1 MPKPEKKFVFAASPK
16 MRSHFGKNAKRICG
30 AWPDARSKPC
40 FESIELSELIN
51 CPIADKIGKQL
62 AGAPVLIA
70 LGSDVPTKDAI
81 RLIDNLREALA
92 GGVIVCAH
100 GHEDLAVHQGD
111 GLILESAYTDD
122 DRIATELFALAE
134 REGAMETIRR
144 DLRIAQAVQGGVSGE
159 MNRIHDELSMAATI
173 QREALPKALPQHDDV
188 EFGVIFR
195 PAAYV
200 SGDIYDVARIDDRR
214 IGFFI
219 ADAVGHG
226 VPAALL
232 TMVISR
238 TLGITSG
245 AGGTFNS
252 PSEAMTRLNDEMM
265 RMQQG
270 KARFATGVFGML
282 DTETR
287 ELTIT
292 SAGHPAPL
300 LVRDGKIEE
309 LKVEGPLLGVFEDEQ
324 YEQFSFQLDPGDTI
338 LLYSDGFETAFPDDQ
353 KGSDWKPNQGSER
366 YMDYL
371 RELNW
376 PSADGIIT
384 LDQTL
389 ANLAGSLDMNAGSLH
404 QVDDITAVAISLR
417 PAPVSSTADAA

>member
-1 MPKPEKKFVFAASPK
+1 VRTPEKKILLACSPS
-16 MRSHFGKNAKRICG
+16 MHSCFGKRGKSVAA
-30 AWPDARSKPC
+30 AWPSRSSKPRI
-40 FESIELSELIN
+40 ESIALSDLLTNALSETIVKGLE
-51 CPIADKIGKQL
+51 
-62 AGAPVLIA
+62 GAAVLIA
-70 LGSDVPTKDAI
+70 LGADVPKKQAV
-81 RLIDNLREALA
+81 RMIDNLRDVLA
-92 GGVIVCAH
+92 SGVILYAPEH
-100 GHEDLAVHQGD
+100 ASLAAHQGA
-111 GLILESAYTDD
+111 GLILEPMAADD
-122 DRIATELFALAE
+122 ARIAMELFTLAE
-134 REGAMETIRR
+134 RESAVGMLRR

-173 QREALPKALPQHDDV
+173 QRETLPKDLPQHEDV

-238 TLGITSG
+238 TLGITAG
-245 AGGTFNS
+245 AGGTFSS
-252 PSEAMTRLNDEMM
+252 PSEAITRLNDDMI

-282 DTETR
+282 DTTTR

-300 LVRDGKIEE
+300 LVRDGHITE
-309 LKVEGPLLGVFEDEQ
+309 LEVEGPLLGVFEGEA
-324 YEQFSFQLDPGDTI
+324 YEQFTFQLDPGDTV
-338 LLYSDGFETAFPDDQ
+338 LLYSDGFETAFPDAHV
-353 KGSDWKPNQGSER
+353 KDWKPNQGSVR

-371 RELNW
+371 NRLAW
-376 PSADGIIT
+376 PNADGSVKLGRT
-384 LDQTL
+384 LDE
-389 ANLAGSLDMNAGSLH
+389 LAGALDMNAGSLH

-417 PAPVSSTADAA
+417 PVPVASSAA